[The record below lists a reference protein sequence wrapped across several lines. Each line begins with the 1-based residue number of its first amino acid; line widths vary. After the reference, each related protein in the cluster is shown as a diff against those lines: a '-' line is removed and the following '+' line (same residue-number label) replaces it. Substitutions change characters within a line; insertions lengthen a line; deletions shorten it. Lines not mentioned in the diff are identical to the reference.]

1 MPRSVKIPFLS
12 FQTRARVHLFH
23 TRVQVIILISQ
34 AANFYSIV
42 GNIK

>member
-23 TRVQVIILISQ
+23 TRVQVIISQ